1 MEAGK
6 PTPTSADV
14 GVPPGPAR
22 SAREV
27 ANTLGIGSA
36 TVDRVR
42 AIDRG
47 PEEIKERVAAIPR

>member
-6 PTPTSADV
+6 STLAPKDARV
-14 GVPPGPAR
+14 EPGR
-22 SAREV
+22 SDERIAK
-27 ANTLGIGSA
+27 TLGTSPKM
-36 TVDRVR
+36 VDRVR